1 MSKRQQ
7 LRDYQIKAD
16 AEIDAAFDAGHKS
29 VLLVLP
35 TGGGKTSVAA
45 HIIHKTE
52 AAEKYTMFV
61 AHRKELIEQC
71 SARLD
76 AQGVEHGIIKAG
88 NKRVNN
94 RLVQVASIQTLI
106 NRVRPRDGQLIGHS
120 YRADLI
126 IIDEAHRALAGTY
139 LDAIKGFPEARILGL
154 TATPYRSD
162 GKGLGDLFDVIV
174 SASSPA
180 ELTGAGYLVPARAY
194 TTPLEPDFAKMRVK
208 MGEFDK
214 QAIEQA
220 MNNADLVGDVFAQWK
235 KHADTRQTVIFASS
249 CAHGK
254 SIVGVFKEKGV
265 AAEYLDGETPEDIRS
280 KMLFDLEKGLIQV
293 VVNMGVLTEGWDCPV
308 VSCVVLARPTKS
320 LGLYLQMAGRA
331 LRPSPGKLDC
341 IIIDHGGNVMRHG
354 LVTEERSYSLEGDK
368 GRADQSKTK
377 TCFACRMVHDQYKCP
392 SCGHVNKKPKPT
404 VTKDEQSYMDDLGIV
419 EADLEE
425 IDINKLLARR
435 KGELEFLRAA
445 LAEQANRGFKPG
457 YAKKM
462 FMQKYNRWPGK
473 ELGMKPIWGANYS
486 GGPPQGYRFEGVEYL
501 ENRGVNAVP

>member
-1 MSKRQQ
+1 MSSRQQ
-7 LRDYQIKAD
+7 LRDYQLKAD
-16 AEIDAAFDAGHKS
+16 AEIDAAFASGHKS

-52 AAEKYTMFV
+52 AAEKATMFV

-76 AQGVEHGIIKAG
+76 GQGVNHGIIKAG

-106 NRVRPRDGQLIGHS
+106 NRVRPKEGQLIGHN

-139 LDAIKGFPEARILGL
+139 LDAIKEFPKARVLGL

-162 GKGLGDLFDVIV
+162 GKGLGDLFDCIV

-180 ELTGAGYLVPARAY
+180 ELTRDGYLVPARAY
-194 TTPLEPDFAKMRVK
+194 TTPLEPDFAKIKVK

-220 MNNADLVGDVFAQWK
+220 MNNADLVGDVYAQWK
-235 KHADTRQTVIFASS
+235 KHAETRQTVIFASS
-249 CAHGK
+249 CAHGQ
-254 SIVGVFKEKGV
+254 SIAAVFKERGV
-265 AAEYLDGETPEDIRS
+265 KAEYLDGETPEDTRTRI
-280 KMLFDLEKGLIQV
+280 LADLESSAIQV

-331 LRPSPGKLDC
+331 LRPAPGKADC

-354 LVTEERSYSLEGDK
+354 LVTEEREYTLEGDK

-377 TCFACRMVHDQYKCP
+377 TCYACRMVHDQHKCP
-392 SCGHVNKKPKPT
+392 SCGHVNKKPKP
-404 VTKDEQSYMDDLGIV
+404 VTTPDEKTYLDEIGVV

-425 IDINKLLARR
+425 IDVEKLLARR
-435 KGELEFLRAA
+435 KGELDFLRAA
-445 LAEQANRGFKPG
+445 LREQVDKGFKPG

-473 ELGMKPIWGANYS
+473 ELGMRPIWGANYS
-486 GGPPQGYRFEGVEYL
+486 GGPPQGYRFEGVEYTD
-501 ENRGVNAVP
+501 NATAKRF